1 MILFNVKGKVDDNNN
16 NGNENVIVNFYLCK
30 ICKG

>member
-16 NGNENVIVNFYLCK
+16 NGNVNVIVNFYLCK